1 MKNMIKALY
10 KKDKK
15 LATQAA
21 KVLGI
26 KIKIK
31 ASLSVGDIVKVDMK
45 VVKKDWSLPTHIKL
59 VNRVIKNAEGKPVII
74 SINGDQADIAESK
87 MGALL
92 GTVRVPLKALKL
104 TKAEKR

>member
-45 VVKKDWSLPTHIKL
+45 IVKKDRAFPAHIKMINKI
-59 VNRVIKNAEGKPVII
+59 VDEADGKPIII